1 MLEAG
6 SAGVAGRSLELAE
19 QIRPADDSDERVVS
33 EHRDAT
39 VIGCGDE
46 CSQLGERRVLP
57 RAHHVAAHDPADGS
71 MREVVPDC
79 LVQVLAADAAHEAAV
94 LHDEDAALA
103 VPLAKRH
110 RVPDGRP
117 QLDRSR
123 RGRHDVPCRA
133 VAAGG
138 LFEDVEHA
146 ATHGLE
152 AGTRDRRRRLRM
164 ATATERSRD
173 GGRVERLRTTPND
186 DEHAL
191 VHLDEQH
198 ERTGVREVDDL
209 VREVRHAVD
218 VLGPLQRSDEDLLA
232 VRDDRLQALHQGLEQ
247 LPLTRS
253 ERRVQVLVHELL
265 ARAVADT
272 PRQGVDV
279 ALRRRRVRERAR
291 VLVDAESERR
301 RLQGRRLQLALR
313 DDADERRRECAVG
326 REHARV
332 GRHPLG
338 HVLLAVVVEEH
349 RLDIGVERDR
359 FELAET

>member
-1 MLEAG
+1 
-6 SAGVAGRSLELAE
+6 
-19 QIRPADDSDERVVS
+19 
-33 EHRDAT
+33 
-39 VIGCGDE
+39 
-46 CSQLGERRVLP
+46 
-57 RAHHVAAHDPADGS
+57 
-71 MREVVPDC
+71 MREVVADC
-79 LVQVLAADAAHEAAV
+79 LVEVLAADAAHEAAV

-103 VPLAKRH
+103 VPLAERH
-110 RVPDGRP
+110 RVPDGRAR
-117 QLDRSR
+117 LDRSR
-123 RGRHDVPCRA
+123 RGRHDVPRRA

-138 LFEDVEHA
+138 LCEDVEHA
-146 ATHGLE
+146 AARGLE
-152 AGTRDRRRRLRM
+152 VGTRDRRRRLRV

-198 ERTGVREVDDL
+198 ERTRVREVDDL

-265 ARAVADT
+265 ARAVADA

-279 ALRRRRVRERAR
+279 ALRRRRVRQRAR

-301 RLQGRRLQLALR
+301 RLERRRLQLALR
-313 DDADERRRECAVG
+313 DDADERRRERAVG
-326 REHARV
+326 REHAASADTQSGTSCSPWWSKSTVSTSGSSATASSSPR
-332 GRHPLG
+332 RDA
-338 HVLLAVVVEEH
+338 LATSTTISRRIASSSR
-349 RLDIGVERDR
+349 RLTSAIAPSSSACSR
-359 FELAET
+359 